1 MYICVYVYMCVCIHA
16 ICMHVY
22 MQVCTHMEEE
32 WIAGILLI
40 ILCLII
46 GLRQVLLNWKL
57 AFR

>member
-32 WIAGILLI
+32 WREGILLHYS
-40 ILCLII
+40 LPYNRSET
-46 GLRQVLLNWKL
+46 GLTTLETCI
-57 AFR
+57 